1 MHAKVATE
9 RRKRRSGHPWLR
21 LERDMDVADPTLRLK
36 AVTWMCQMA
45 LAPFG
50 SGFCGDSPET
60 ALEKS

>member
-1 MHAKVATE
+1 
-9 RRKRRSGHPWLR
+9 
-21 LERDMDVADPTLRLK
+21 MDVADPTLRLK